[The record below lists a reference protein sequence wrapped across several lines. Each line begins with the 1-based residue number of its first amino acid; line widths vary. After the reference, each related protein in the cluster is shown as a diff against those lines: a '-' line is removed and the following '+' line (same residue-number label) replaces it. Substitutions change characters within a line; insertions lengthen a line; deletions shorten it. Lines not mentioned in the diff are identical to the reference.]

1 MDLSLTA
8 SSGVDVYTALHR
20 LLSPSTQPTTLP
32 VTDGTPPPR
41 FQLPAVVATPAPGAA
56 ALPPPP
62 PPIALPQPGAPVAG
76 TAAAP
81 TGATAN
87 RALALYAQ
95 IQQLVSGAPP
105 AQLPTAH
112 DVTAG
117 PAPTDAGAAVQPQ
130 TPPGQPTGSL
140 GINALGGAAQSPA
153 QTLSFPRGSFVDFLT

>member
-1 MDLSLTA
+1 MDLPLTA
-8 SSGVDVYTALHR
+8 ASGVDVYTALHR

-41 FQLPAVVATPAPGAA
+41 FQLPAVIATPAPGAA
-56 ALPPPP
+56 APLPPP
-62 PPIALPQPGAPVAG
+62 PPIALPQPGAPVAA
-76 TAAAP
+76 TPAAP
-81 TGATAN
+81 TGATAS

-117 PAPTDAGAAVQPQ
+117 PAPADAGAAVQPP
-130 TPPGQPTGSL
+130 PPGQPAGSL
-140 GINALGGAAQSPA
+140 GINALGGAAQSPV
-153 QTLSFPRGSFVDFLT
+153 QTLSFPRGSFVNFLT